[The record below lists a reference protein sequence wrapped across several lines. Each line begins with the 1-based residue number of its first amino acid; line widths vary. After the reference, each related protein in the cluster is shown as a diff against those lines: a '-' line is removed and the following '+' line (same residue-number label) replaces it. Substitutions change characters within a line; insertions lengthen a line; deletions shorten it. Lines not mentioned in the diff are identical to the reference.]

1 MNKGLSQGVGQ
12 CFYLADPI
20 TRRRQTRVFSAGQT
34 LAELAP
40 VWARPYVASVN
51 GQAVPRAHWD
61 QALQAGDVP
70 CFVALPEGP
79 AIALVAMYIAEYAA
93 VEIAFS
99 VAADYAI
106 STMAFD
112 AIYYA
117 SYAAVFM
124 GSNALLSSVVGLGG
138 NPSSMQAEAAAAASP
153 TYSVSTQSNQARI
166 NQPIPT
172 QYGRMKRFP
181 DLLSAPLSDF
191 RTHLDAN
198 GDQYLTQSFM
208 LGQGHYEIEGLYID
222 DTPIANYAEVSYGFV
237 TPGNPMPSDV
247 AQIVSTVAEISS
259 NTLETGL
266 AVAVVA
272 VPEGR
277 SAERIDID
285 LVCSRG
291 LYFTADNGSLTEKSV
306 NVKIEARAVGN
317 VTWTEL
323 SQWQL
328 SGATTTPQRR
338 TISLTGLASARY
350 EVRLTRTDSKDTSY
364 RAGHEVVWAACKVW
378 LNAPASFDAN
388 YGDTTRLWVIMRA
401 SEQLSGL
408 SARRLA
414 VICTRKLPIW
424 NGSSW
429 SAPLATRSIAWALAD
444 IARSKY
450 GGKLGNSQI
459 DLGGLLALDAQ
470 WSARGDRFDA
480 VFDNRITVWEALGRT
495 VRAGRGRAYLQG
507 GRVCFARDRLEAMP
521 IAMFSPANMLPNSFN
536 IQYLMPSEQ
545 TAEEVR
551 VRYFSEATWKADEVI
566 YTHPSADP
574 DKFAEIELFGVTSA
588 TQAGNEAR
596 YLAQTNRYRRRTV
609 TFDIELEAMILSP
622 LDPILISHDL
632 PDWGQWA
639 LSDSYNAATNTL
651 TADRP
656 LKWSVGL
663 SHYARL
669 RARDGRPS
677 AALAVSRGACDACL
691 VFAQTPPSIDLQGC
705 EPSHIA
711 FGAGTAWQVQA
722 KVLTIRPKDEY
733 TATVSAVIEDARVHE
748 NC

>member
-1 MNKGLSQGVGQ
+1 MSL

-20 TRRRQTRVFSAGQT
+20 TRRRQTRVICAGQT

-40 VWARPYVASVN
+40 VWAHPFVASVN
-51 GQAVPRAHWD
+51 GQAVLRAHWA
-61 QALQAGDVP
+61 QPLQAGDVP

-79 AIALVAMYIAEYAA
+79 AVALIAMYIAEYAA

-106 STMAFD
+106 STLAFD

-117 SYAAVFM
+117 SYAAVFI
-124 GSNALLSSVVGLGG
+124 GTTALLSSVVGTGG
-138 NPSSMQAEAAAAASP
+138 NPSSMQSEAAAAASP

-166 NQPIPT
+166 NQPIPA

-191 RTHLDAN
+191 RNHLDAN

-222 DTPIANYAEVSYGFV
+222 DTPIANYAEISYGFV

-247 AQIVSTVAEISS
+247 AQIVSTVAEISG

-266 AVAVVA
+266 AVAVIA

-277 SAERIDID
+277 TADRIDID
-285 LVCSRG
+285 LICPRG
-291 LYFTADNGSLTEKSV
+291 LYFSTDTGALSEKSV
-306 NVKIEARAVGN
+306 SVKIDVRAVGAL
-317 VTWTEL
+317 TWTEFT
-323 SQWQL
+323 QWQL
-328 SGATTTPQRR
+328 SASTTTPQRR
-338 TISLTGLASARY
+338 TLSLTNLASARY
-350 EVRLTRTDSKDTSY
+350 EVRLTRTDSKDTSH

-378 LNAPASFDAN
+378 LNAPSSFDAN

-424 NGSSW
+424 NGLSW
-429 SAPLATRSIAWALAD
+429 GAPQTTRSIAWALAD
-444 IARSKY
+444 IARSNY
-450 GGKLGNSQI
+450 GGKLNNSQI
-459 DLGGLLALDAQ
+459 DLNGLLALDAQ

-507 GRVCFARDRLEAMP
+507 GRVCFARDKLESVP

-551 VRYFSEATWKADEVI
+551 VRYFSEATWKADEAI
-566 YTHPSADP
+566 YTHPSADT
-574 DKFAEIELFGVTSA
+574 DKFAEIDLFGVTSA
-588 TQAGNEAR
+588 TQAANEAR

-609 TFDIELEAMILSP
+609 NFDIELEAMILSP

-639 LSDSYNAATNTL
+639 LSDSYNAATKTL

-656 LKWSVGL
+656 LNWRSGA

-669 RARDGRPS
+669 RARDGSPS
-677 AALAVSRGACDACL
+677 AALAVSRGASDACL
-691 VFAQTPPSIDLQGC
+691 VFAATPPSIDLQGR

-711 FGAGTAWQVQA
+711 FGVGTAWQVQA